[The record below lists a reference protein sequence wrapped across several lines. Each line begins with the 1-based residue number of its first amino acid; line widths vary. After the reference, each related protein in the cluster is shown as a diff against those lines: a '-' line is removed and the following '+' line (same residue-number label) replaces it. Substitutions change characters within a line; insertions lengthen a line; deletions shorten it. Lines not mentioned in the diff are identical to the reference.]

1 VEQTSLTLAM
11 EQAPL
16 TLAVA
21 EIAQVL
27 VLELVQEPEHPVV
40 SLPEQSG
47 PSELA
52 YLLLVRLGR
61 LLHWDRLEE

>member
-21 EIAQVL
+21 ETAQ
-27 VLELVQEPEHPVV
+27 ELVQELEPERPVV

-61 LLHWDRLEE
+61 LLPWGRLEE

>member
-21 EIAQVL
+21 EIAQVQVQ
-27 VLELVQEPEHPVV
+27 VLEPEHPVV

>member
-11 EQAPL
+11 GQAPL

-27 VLELVQEPEHPVV
+27 VLEPEHPVV

-61 LLHWDRLEE
+61 LLPWGRLEE